1 MKQYLKHHEWQII
14 EEGLDPHTNKISES
28 VFSIGNGRMGQRAN
42 FEEEYSG
49 ETLRGSYVAGVYY
62 PDKTRVGWWKNGY
75 PEYFAKVLNA
85 PNWIGIHVM
94 IDNQKLDLAKCK
106 VEDFKRV
113 LDMRVGLL
121 SRSFVATFQDGKK
134 VRVESKRFCS
144 MARGEV
150 GAIEYRITPL
160 NFSSKATMSIFVDA
174 DVVNKDSNYDEKFWE
189 EVYKEASDGK
199 AIVTAQTKK
208 TFFHVTT
215 GMRYSI
221 SCEGKKVAFDRI
233 NIEQREKFA
242 GNIIQLDFKEGKTIV
257 INKYGAVLSSENHPK
272 EKLVEAC
279 RKILDEAFDAGF
291 DKLFDEHKKIWA
303 HKWEECDI
311 TIEGDVA
318 AQQGIRF
325 NIFQLTQTYTGED
338 ERLNIGPKGFTGEKY
353 GGSTYWDTEA
363 YCIPFYLGTAEQNVA
378 RNLLVYRY
386 KHLPKAIENA
396 QKLGFTDGAAFY
408 PFVTMN
414 GEECHNEW
422 EITFEE
428 IHRTSAMAY
437 AIRDYIDYTGDK
449 DYLTEFGLEVLIGV
463 SRFWAQRVNWSTDK
477 NKYVILG
484 VTGPNEY
491 ENNVNNN
498 WYTNYLGV
506 WTLKYTIQAIEY
518 VKKTDAKKFAGIVEK
533 TRFNEKEEAVKWKE
547 IAAKMYFP
555 VDEKRKVFL
564 QQDGFLDKELLM
576 VSELRPEDRPINQ
589 KWSWDRILRSCFIKQ
604 ADVLQGI
611 YLFEDDFDK
620 ETIRKNF
627 DFYEPMTVHESS
639 LSPCV
644 HAILASKLGYKERA
658 YEFYLRTAR
667 LDLDDYNNDTEEGCH
682 ITSMAGTWM
691 SVVKGFGGMR
701 VRDGKLYFDPFI
713 PEKWKSYSFRLE
725 FRNRVIMIKVTKEK
739 CETELES
746 GDPIEI
752 VLRGETVKLKYLE
765 DREVASPS

>member
-1 MKQYLKHHEWQII
+1 MKDYLKHHEWQIV
-14 EEGLDPHTNKISES
+14 EEGFDPHLNKVSES

-85 PNWIGIHVM
+85 PNWIGIHFS

-106 VEDFKRV
+106 VENFRRV
-113 LDMRVGLL
+113 LDMKTGLL
-121 SRSFVATFQDGKK
+121 SRSFTASFPDGKK
-134 VRVESKRFCS
+134 VSVSSKRFCS
-144 MARGEV
+144 MANGEV
-150 GAIEYRITPL
+150 GAIRYSITAE
-160 NFSSKATMSIFVDA
+160 NFSAKATCSIYVDA

-189 EVYKEASDGK
+189 EVYKEASEGK

-208 TFFHVTT
+208 TLFHVAT
-215 GMRYSI
+215 GMKYVIES
-221 SCEGKKVAFDRI
+221 EGKKIDFDRI

-242 GNIIQLDFKEGKTIV
+242 GNVVQFDLQQGKEV
-257 INKYGAVLSSENHPK
+257 VVYKYAAILSSENHAK
-272 EKLVEAC
+272 DKIAANCNKVVE
-279 RKILDEAFDAGF
+279 DAAAKGF
-291 DKLFDEHKKIWA
+291 DKLFEEHAKIWE

-311 TIEGDVA
+311 TIEGDIA

-353 GGSTYWDTEA
+353 GGVTYWDTEA
-363 YCIPFYLGTAEQNVA
+363 YCLPFYLSTSDPKVA
-378 RNLLVYRY
+378 RNLLIYRY

-396 QKLGFTDGAAFY
+396 QKLGFVDGAAFY

-437 AIRDYIDYTGDK
+437 AMRDYIDYTGDTK
-449 DYLTEFGLEVLIGV
+449 YFAEYGLEVLIGIA
-463 SRFWAQRVNWSTDK
+463 RFWSQRATWSSDK
-477 NKYVILG
+477 NKYVVLG

-498 WYTNYLGV
+498 WYTNYLGA
-506 WTLKYTIQAIEY
+506 WTLRFTQHALDH
-518 VKKTDAKKFAGIVEK
+518 VKKTDPKRFAEIASK
-533 TRFNEKEEAVKWKE
+533 TNLKEKEETAKWKD
-547 IAAKMYFP
+547 IVDKMYYPF
-555 VDEKRKVFL
+555 DEKRGVIL
-564 QQDGFLDKELLM
+564 QQDGFLDKELLT
-576 VSELRPEDRPINQ
+576 VKDLRKEDRPINQ

-611 YLFEDDFDK
+611 YLFEDDFSV
-620 ETIRKNF
+620 ETIKKNF

-644 HAILASKLGYKERA
+644 HVILASKIGYKEKA

-667 LDLDDYNNDTEEGCH
+667 LDIDDYNNDTEEGLH

-691 SVVKGFGGMR
+691 SVIKGFGGMR
-701 VRDGKLYFDPFI
+701 VRDGKLHFAPYI
-713 PEKWKSYSFRLE
+713 PEQWKSYSFRLE
-725 FRNRVIMIKVTKEK
+725 FRGRVIKIKVGKDKVDTI
-739 CETELES
+739 LES
-746 GDPIEI
+746 GEELEI
-752 VLRGETVKLKYLE
+752 VVAGKSTLLK
-765 DREVASPS
+765 